1 MCTALVR
8 SFCFISRVFYVKC
21 SASEH
26 VRPCCAARAPLSGQ
40 YWLRTYASLT
50 LFRRADELFLLSHGM
65 RACRIAEA
73 EQLLAIAESNKCA
86 LPLLRLACSFLWT
99 KSESRLAVPT
109 RMANANLPF
118 VE

>member
-1 MCTALVR
+1 VDN
-8 SFCFISRVFYVKC
+8 
-21 SASEH
+21 
-26 VRPCCAARAPLSGQ
+26 

-86 LPLLRLACSFLWT
+86 CPLLRLACSFLCI
-99 KSESRLAVPT
+99 KSEIRLAVPA
-109 RMANANLPF
+109 RMANANLITFRGMNGHTP
-118 VE
+118 VDSRQHSG